1 MLANING
8 FNITAFASQD
18 SFVDYFINEKKI
30 AIAMNAEKILK
41 KNDKEFLMLVN
52 RNFSYPDG
60 IGAVL
65 ALKQKGVFA
74 IKLPGVELWYR
85 VIEKCYNS
93 KSFYLIGST
102 DLVISSTIEKLKSNF
117 KGINILGYRDGYV
130 KNEEDLKLIKNE
142 ICSLKPEIVF
152 VAMGSPKQEF
162 FMEQLQKVHSASY
175 MGLGGSFDVYSGLK
189 KRAPKLFIYMGLEWF
204 YRFIK
209 EPLRIKRYIK
219 LFDFFYLLFRKK
231 L

>member
-41 KNDKEFLMLVN
+41 NDNKELLKLVN
-52 RNFSYPDG
+52 SNFSYPDG

-85 VIEKCYNS
+85 VIEKCNHS

-102 DLVISSTIEKLKSNF
+102 DLVISTTIEKLKLNF

-130 KNEEDLKLIKNE
+130 KNEEDLKLIKDE
-142 ICSLKPEIVF
+142 ICSLKPDIVF

-189 KRAPKLFIYMGLEWF
+189 KRAPKLFIYMGL
-204 YRFIK
+204 
-209 EPLRIKRYIK
+209 
-219 LFDFFYLLFRKK
+219 
-231 L
+231 